1 MNDDLRKNIQ
11 DFLLDHQNSELD
23 DWATIDMLLETAA
36 SLLKQC
42 VVEDN
47 VIPKENE

>member
-11 DFLLDHQNSELD
+11 DFLLDYQNSGLD
-23 DWATIDMLLETAA
+23 DWATIDMLLECAV

-47 VIPKENE
+47 FIPKENE